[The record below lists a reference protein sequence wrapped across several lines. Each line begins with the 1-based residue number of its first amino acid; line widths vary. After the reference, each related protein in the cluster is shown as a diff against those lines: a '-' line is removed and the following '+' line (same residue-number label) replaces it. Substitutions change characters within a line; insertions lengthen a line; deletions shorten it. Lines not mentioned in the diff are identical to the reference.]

1 MSSYAM
7 YGGRK
12 HVTLVTGASAQIT
25 IRTKV
30 ERISVK
36 NPFKRLSK
44 KLYASSKAYTTE
56 VRDALDKLPE
66 LSAKLEYMKNNRQY
80 RVDQQ
85 KSEFLELLNR
95 VNALAPKQVLEI
107 GGRRGGSALLFSIA
121 AGEQASILS
130 IDLDNSGSRIE
141 RLQSLCYDKDVVF
154 WQGDSHLDETAQR
167 LEQYL
172 GDSKIDFLF
181 IDGDHSYEGAKEDFF
196 RYSRYVRAGG
206 IIALHDIQQDYKTR
220 FDVQTNSWAGGVPQ
234 FWQELKVSDLNTQD
248 LISDEFQDGYGIGV
262 VNWAGV
268 EDAE

>member
-1 MSSYAM
+1 M
-7 YGGRK
+7 
-12 HVTLVTGASAQIT
+12 
-25 IRTKV
+25 
-30 ERISVK
+30 K

-44 KLYASSKAYTTE
+44 KLYATSKEYITE

-66 LSAKLEYMKNNRQY
+66 LSAKLEYMMNNRQY

-85 KSEFLELLNR
+85 KPEFLELLNR
-95 VNALAPKQVLEI
+95 VNALAPQQALEI

-141 RLQSLCYDKDVVF
+141 RLQKLCHDKDVTF

-167 LEQYL
+167 LERHL
-172 GDSKIDFLF
+172 GGNKLDFLF
-181 IDGDHSYEGAKEDFF
+181 IDGDHSYEGAKEDFI

-234 FWQELKVSDLNTQD
+234 FWQELKASGLDTED
-248 LISDEFQDGYGIGV
+248 LISDPFQDGYGIGV
-262 VNWAGV
+262 VNWAGG
-268 EDAE
+268 EGAA